1 MTVKA
6 TFLHSRPQRE
16 IAKLIRTRLA
26 GCLSARIV
34 SGFAT
39 PDGVDALRATAAASK
54 IARLVLGAGTFKAF
68 EALDTLIAAGLPPAS
83 ARVHL
88 GHTRP
93 TGGRRNPFARFRP
106 MLHSKIYYFEMP
118 DGSAAAFVG
127 SHNLT
132 GFALRGLNGEAGVLL
147 EGPVGASVFDEVRSH
162 IDESYRQAAAYD
174 PSLKEAYARWFRDY
188 LEQLSIDAT
197 DMPRDDESRRTIILF
212 AQAPPSRVP
221 SPGERIYFEID
232 QRITEVNSIDTEVH
246 LHLFAVMPA
255 TPAAA
260 LSRSGTSDVALLG
273 KIVAIDSAA
282 GSAEVRADWFIEDT
296 AARPELK
303 PTISPFR
310 PKLTPGKQQISA
322 QILESL
328 DTRFD
333 YLFDSGRGNWSPR
346 LGDQALRDE
355 ETDTVWYAVAGFRE
369 AETDEVAGL
378 QFLSDLRELS
388 PESGSFILFSRRR
401 RRLGERVP

>member
-1 MTVKA
+1 VTVKT
-6 TFLHSRPQRE
+6 TFLHSRPQQE

-26 GCLSARIV
+26 GCLSAHIV

-39 PDGVDALRATAAASK
+39 PDGVDALRAAATANK
-54 IARLVLGAGTFKAF
+54 IASLVLGAGTFKAF

-83 ARVHL
+83 ARIHL

-93 TGGRRNPFARFRP
+93 TGGRKNPFARFRP

-118 DGSAAAFVG
+118 DGAAAALVG

-132 GFALRGLNGEAGVLL
+132 GFALRGLNGEASVLL

-162 IDESYRQAAAYD
+162 IDESYRQATPYD

-188 LEQLSIDAT
+188 LEQLSIYAT

-212 AQAPPSRVP
+212 AQASPTRVP
-221 SPGERIYFEID
+221 SQGERIYFEID
-232 QRITEVNSIDTEVH
+232 RRITEVNSIDTEVH
-246 LHLFAVMPA
+246 LHLFSVMPT

-273 KIVAIDSAA
+273 KVEAIDSAA
-282 GSAEVRADWFIEDT
+282 GSAEVRADWFIDDSSGIP
-296 AARPELK
+296 ALK
-303 PTISPFR
+303 PTTSPFR
-310 PKLTPGKQQISA
+310 PNLTPGKQQIRA
-322 QILESL
+322 QILGNQ
-328 DTRFD
+328 DARYD
-333 YLFDSGRGNWSPR
+333 YLFDSGRGAWSPR
-346 LGDQALRDE
+346 LGEQALRDE
-355 ETDTVWYAVAGFRE
+355 ETDTVWYAVTGFRE
-369 AETDEVAGL
+369 ADTDEAAGL

-401 RRLGERVP
+401 RKLGEREV